1 MLYKLHTT
9 DLSPYGQR
17 VCLALALK
25 GLTDET
31 KFVDTFGGTAALRD
45 LAPMAQIPILEGA
58 HGQLP
63 ESQVIVDFLE
73 DRHPEPPLVSSSVE
87 IRSRQALITRLV
99 DLYVAPHTIALI
111 TAMRGKMSTEAVDD
125 AMTRHARGIG
135 FVDYYLNGTG
145 FAVGAD
151 LSIADLAYGPFLFYA
166 PHLAKWHDVNNPLS
180 GLAKSHAL
188 LASLYTHPIFAKV
201 FEKMETAFTKRRA
214 QFAPS

>member
-25 GLTDET
+25 GLTEET
-31 KFVDTFGGTAALRD
+31 KFVDTFGGTDALRD

-63 ESQVIVDFLE
+63 ESQTIVDFLD
-73 DRHPEPPLVSSSVE
+73 DRHPEPPLVSSSTE
-87 IRSRQALITRLV
+87 LRSKQALIARLV

-111 TAMRGKMSTEAVDD
+111 TAMRGKMSPEAVSD
-125 AMTRHARGIG
+125 AVTRHTRGLG
-135 FVDYYLNGTG
+135 FVDHYLNEAD
-145 FAVGAD
+145 FAIGAD
-151 LSIADLAYGPFLFYA
+151 ISIADLAYGPFLFYA
-166 PHLAKWHDVNNPLS
+166 PRLARWHDVDDPLS
-180 GLAKSHAL
+180 GMAKSHAL
-188 LASLYTHPIFAKV
+188 LSHLYTHPVFANV
-201 FEKMETAFTKRRA
+201 FEKMETAFTKRCA